1 MKNTIVFS
9 LVCLTLTMISCG
21 GKVTNKAMKRG
32 EALKSSLN
40 SFENNRQKLSVDV
53 VKSLEEAEAQ
63 LTGESPDMPKIA
75 KDWEKEWR
83 DVQNRYDKMR
93 RDFDKVGKTSE
104 AYFKQLNDLSGSINN
119 EELKASELAKN
130 EELKNRWMNT
140 YQEAAVSVEKVTEV
154 LKSGNDF
161 HMVLVASS
169 IRQKLEQ
176 NVDELKIIATQ
187 AKTLLSD
194 LEAFTIA
201 GKELVEG

>member
-1 MKNTIVFS
+1 MKNILSFASLFIV
-9 LVCLTLTMISCG
+9 LILISCG

-40 SFENNRQKLSVDV
+40 SFETNRQKLSVDV
-53 VKSLEEAEAQ
+53 VKSLEEAEEQ

-83 DVQNRYDKMR
+83 DVQSRYDKMR
-93 RDFDKVGKTSE
+93 RDFDRVGKNSE
-104 AYFKQLNDLSGSINN
+104 AYFKQLNDLSASINN
-119 EELKASELAKN
+119 EDLKAKELAKN
-130 EELKNRWMNT
+130 EELKSRWMST

-154 LKSGNDF
+154 LNSGNDF

-176 NVDELKIIATQ
+176 NVDELKVIAAQ